1 MSTCWDFE
9 WQFRCCSRMPGGGH
23 HLFHLFLIGPPMWKV
38 VALQSPVPWTQKR
51 KKKKREV
58 EIIFWIFLTFWGNLK
73 SPNENVKHYIAE
85 TLLWHEPEELTQCRG
100 KTCPSRHQKQSEFE
114 EMEGASR
121 YNLSP
126 VPRTSVVRI
135 SQMIASVYRK
145 TERVHHHFDE
155 TRILSC

>member
-1 MSTCWDFE
+1 MLGFWVAVSLLL
-9 WQFRCCSRMPGGGH
+9 SHAGGGH

-51 KKKKREV
+51 KKKKCGRNH
-58 EIIFWIFLTFWGNLK
+58 FLNFLTFGGNLK
-73 SPNENVKHYIAE
+73 SLNENVKHYNAE

-100 KTCPSRHQKQSEFE
+100 KACPSGHQKQSEFE

-121 YNLSP
+121 DNLSP
-126 VPRTSVVRI
+126 VPCTSVVRI
-135 SQMIASVYRK
+135 SQMIASVYRR
-145 TERVHHHFDE
+145 TERVHHHFDK